1 MIKLIAIALAA
12 AFISFVTPGTADAV
26 TDLWA
31 LDDKGESAKLKG
43 FPSKVRVYSAEE
55 HKSLNDGL
63 KKTYSQR
70 KVFCNQEFMLSTAQV
85 RWLVTNGKAK
95 HRIVLRERQAKGQH
109 RNVC

>member
-1 MIKLIAIALAA
+1 MIKLIAIAVAAVSIALASSDPA
-12 AFISFVTPGTADAV
+12 QAV

-31 LDDKGESAKLKG
+31 LDDKGESARLKG

-55 HKSLNDGL
+55 HKVLNAGL
-63 KKTYSQR
+63 QKTYSQR

-85 RWLVTNGKAK
+85 RWIVTHGKAN
-95 HRIVLRERQAKGQH
+95 HRIVLRERQPKGQH

>member
-1 MIKLIAIALAA
+1 MIKLIAIVAA
-12 AFISFVTPGTADAV
+12 AVTISLAWAQAADAV

-31 LDDKGESAKLKG
+31 LDDKGESARLKG

-55 HKSLNDGL
+55 HKALNAGL
-63 KKTYSQR
+63 QKTYSQK

-85 RWLVTNGKAK
+85 RWLVTHGKAK
-95 HRIVLRERQAKGQH
+95 HRIVLRERLPKGQH

>member
-1 MIKLIAIALAA
+1 MIKLIAILFAA
-12 AFISFVTPGTADAV
+12 TGIAFATSGPAAAV

-31 LDDKGESAKLKG
+31 LDDKGESARLKG

-63 KKTYSQR
+63 KKTYSQ
-70 KVFCNQEFMLSTAQV
+70 KKMFCNQEFMLSTAQV
-85 RWLVTNGKAK
+85 RWLVTHGKAK
-95 HRIVLRERQAKGQH
+95 HRIVLRERLPKGQH

>member
-1 MIKLIAIALAA
+1 MIKLLAIAIAA
-12 AFISFVTPGTADAV
+12 AFISFATPGSAVAV

-43 FPSKVRVYSAEE
+43 FPSKVRIYSAEE
-55 HKSLNDGL
+55 HKALNDGL

-85 RWLVTNGKAK
+85 RWVVTHGKAK

>member
-1 MIKLIAIALAA
+1 MIKLIAIVIAA
-12 AFISFVTPGTADAV
+12 ASIAFATSEPAQAV

-31 LDDKGESAKLKG
+31 LNDKGDPAPMRS

-55 HKSLNDGL
+55 HKSLNVGL
-63 KKTYSQR
+63 QRTYSQR

-85 RWLVTNGKAK
+85 RWLVTHGKAK
-95 HRIVLRERQAKGQH
+95 HRIVLRERLPKGKH

>member
-1 MIKLIAIALAA
+1 MIKLLAIAATATAIAVAA
-12 AFISFVTPGTADAV
+12 TPASAV

-31 LDDKGESAKLKG
+31 LKANGSSAHLKG
-43 FPSKVRVYSAEE
+43 FASKTRVFSAEE
-55 HKSLNDGL
+55 HKHLNAGL

-85 RWLVTNGKAK
+85 RWLSVHTKAK
-95 HRIVLRERQAKGQH
+95 HRVVLRERLPKGKF

>member
-1 MIKLIAIALAA
+1 MLKLIAIVFAATAIALSTGSPA
-12 AFISFVTPGTADAV
+12 VAV

-55 HKSLNDGL
+55 HKALNAGL
-63 KKTYSQR
+63 QKTYSQR

-85 RWLVTNGKAK
+85 RWLVVHDKAK
-95 HRIVLRERQAKGQH
+95 HRIVLRERLPKGQH

>member
-1 MIKLIAIALAA
+1 MIKLLTIILAA
-12 AFISFVTPGTADAV
+12 AAITFAVNKRAEAV

-31 LDDKGESAKLKG
+31 LDEKGESARLKG

-55 HKSLNDGL
+55 FKSLNAGL
-63 KKTYSQR
+63 QKTYSQR

-85 RWLVTNGKAK
+85 RWLVTHGKSK
-95 HRIVLRERQAKGQH
+95 HRVVLRERLPKGQH

>member
-1 MIKLIAIALAA
+1 MIKLLAIAIVA
-12 AFISFVTPGTADAV
+12 AFISFSTSGRADAV

-43 FPSKVRVYSAEE
+43 FPSKVRIYSAEE
-55 HKSLNDGL
+55 HQALNDGL

-85 RWLVTNGKAK
+85 RWLVVHGKAK
-95 HRIVLRERQAKGQH
+95 HRIVPRERLTKGQH
-109 RNVC
+109 RNLC